1 MGVGETSRDRIA
13 RRAARE
19 IKDGMVVNLGIGIP
33 TRVADFIPEG
43 THVVFHA
50 ENGILGTGPTPL
62 AGEEDGF
69 LCNAGGYPVTLATGA
84 SYCDSAIAFAMI
96 RRGAIDMTVLGA
108 LEVSEQGDLANW
120 IVPGKR
126 TAGIGGAME
135 LAQKAK
141 RVVAVMNHVNRDGKS
156 KIRKRCELP
165 LTAPRCVDFIITEM
179 AVMEVTPEGLVLREI
194 MSPHTVEEV
203 IQCTEAE
210 LIIPQHV
217 DIIT

>member
-43 THVVFHA
+43 IHVTFHA
-50 ENGILGTGPTPL
+50 ENGILGTGPTPA
-62 AGEEDGF
+62 AGAEDGF
-69 LCNAGGYPVTLATGA
+69 LCNAGGYPVTLAIGA

-96 RRGAIDMTVLGA
+96 RRGCIDMTVLGA

-156 KIRKRCELP
+156 KIKKQCELP
-165 LTAPRCVDFIITEM
+165 LTAQRCVDFIITEM
-179 AVMEVTPEGLVLREI
+179 AVMEVTDEGLVLKEV
-194 MSPHTVEEV
+194 MSPFTIEDV
-203 IQCTEAE
+203 ISCTEATL
-210 LIIPQHV
+210 LIPDKV
-217 DIIT
+217 DYIT